1 MQNCVCD
8 AVLGTAESRGK
19 GRGVARERLDL
30 GKDGVL
36 FNVQPVSKWS
46 TIFLKRGGKKERWG
60 WQSAFLRMK
69 GGTARENSS

>member
-8 AVLGTAESRGK
+8 AALGTAESRGK

-46 TIFLKRGGKKERWG
+46 TIFLKRGKKR
-60 WQSAFLRMK
+60 R
-69 GGTARENSS
+69 GGGGRVHF

>member
-8 AVLGTAESRGK
+8 AALGTAESWGK

-46 TIFLKRGGKKERWG
+46 TIFLKREGGGR
-60 WQSAFLRMK
+60 
-69 GGTARENSS
+69 GGGGRVHF